1 MNPAFKLVHKFI
13 HYLVINL
20 AKKMKPCFLVL
31 LTHIALIT
39 AQAQYSKEI
48 KIEKLL
54 KTDTTET
61 GQHIDYPDINNEEVS
76 ILKVTIPPGKSTGWQ
91 KHLFPV
97 FAYVLKGTLTVQQEG
112 GKKIQIKENASVS
125 ESINMYHTGMNE
137 GKEPIVLIVFYM
149 GEKDKP
155 VSVKKE

>member
-1 MNPAFKLVHKFI
+1 
-13 HYLVINL
+13 
-20 AKKMKPCFLVL
+20 MKTRVLVL
-31 LTHIALIT
+31 LIFIASVH
-39 AQAQYSKEI
+39 AQAQYSNEI

-61 GQHIDYPDINNEEVS
+61 GQPIDYPNISNEEVS
-76 ILKVTIPPGKSTGWQ
+76 ILKVTIPPGKSTGWH

-112 GKKIQIKENASVS
+112 GKKIHIKENASVS

-137 GKEPIVLIVFYM
+137 GKEPVVLIVFYM

>member
-1 MNPAFKLVHKFI
+1 M
-13 HYLVINL
+13 
-20 AKKMKPCFLVL
+20 KKWLLVL
-31 LTHIALIT
+31 VSGIVAITTH
-39 AQAQYSKEI
+39 AQYNSEI

-54 KTDTTET
+54 QTDTTET
-61 GQHIDYPDINNEEVS
+61 GQHINYPDINNEEVS
-76 ILKVTIPPGKSTGWQ
+76 VLKVTIPPGKSTGWH

-97 FAYVLKGTLTVQQEG
+97 FAYVLKGTLAVQQEN
-112 GKKIQIKENASVS
+112 GKKIHIKENASVS

-137 GKEPIVLIVFYM
+137 GKQPVVLIVFYM

>member
-1 MNPAFKLVHKFI
+1 MFAPESMGCDQGFLATLVKKL
-13 HYLVINL
+13 
-20 AKKMKPCFLVL
+20 MKTLLLVL
-31 LTHIALIT
+31 LMSIASVH
-39 AQAQYSKEI
+39 AQAQYSNEI

-61 GQHIDYPDINNEEVS
+61 GQPIDYPNISNEEVS
-76 ILKVTIPPGKSTGWQ
+76 ILKVTIPPGKSTGWH

-112 GKKIQIKENASVS
+112 GKKIHIKENASVS
-125 ESINMYHTGMNE
+125 ESINRYHTGMNE
-137 GKEPIVLIVFYM
+137 GKEPVVLIVFYM

>member
-1 MNPAFKLVHKFI
+1 M
-13 HYLVINL
+13 
-20 AKKMKPCFLVL
+20 KKWLLVL
-31 LTHIALIT
+31 VSGIVAITTH
-39 AQAQYSKEI
+39 AQYNSEI

-54 KTDTTET
+54 QTDTTET
-61 GQHIDYPDINNEEVS
+61 GQHINYPDINNEEVS
-76 ILKVTIPPGKSTGWQ
+76 VLKVTIPPGKSTGWH

-97 FAYVLKGTLTVQQEG
+97 FAYVLKGTLTVQQEN
-112 GKKIQIKENASVS
+112 GKKIRIKENASVS

-137 GKEPIVLIVFYM
+137 GKQPVVLIVFYM

>member
-1 MNPAFKLVHKFI
+1 
-13 HYLVINL
+13 
-20 AKKMKPCFLVL
+20 MKTRL
-31 LTHIALIT
+31 LTLLILIASLN
-39 AQAQYSKEI
+39 AQAQYSNEI

-54 KTDTTET
+54 QTDTTET
-61 GQHIDYPDINNEEVS
+61 GQPIDYPNIDNEEVS
-76 ILKVTIPPGKSTGWQ
+76 ILKVMIPPGKSTGWH

-112 GKKIQIKENASVS
+112 GKKIRIKENASVS

-137 GKEPIVLIVFYM
+137 GKEPVVLIVFYM

-155 VSVKKE
+155 MSVKKE

>member
-1 MNPAFKLVHKFI
+1 
-13 HYLVINL
+13 
-20 AKKMKPCFLVL
+20 MKTRLLVL
-31 LTHIALIT
+31 LIIIASVN
-39 AQAQYSKEI
+39 AQAQYSNEI

-61 GQHIDYPDINNEEVS
+61 GQPIDYPNISNEEIS
-76 ILKVTIPPGKSTGWQ
+76 ILKVTIPPGKSTGWH

-112 GKKIQIKENASVS
+112 GKKIRIKENASVS

-137 GKEPIVLIVFYM
+137 GKEPVVLIVFYM

>member
-1 MNPAFKLVHKFI
+1 M
-13 HYLVINL
+13 
-20 AKKMKPCFLVL
+20 KKWLLVL
-31 LTHIALIT
+31 VSGIVAITTH
-39 AQAQYSKEI
+39 AQYNSEI

-54 KTDTTET
+54 QTDTTET
-61 GQHIDYPDINNEEVS
+61 GQHINYPDINNEEVS
-76 ILKVTIPPGKSTGWQ
+76 VLKVTIPPGKSTGWH

-97 FAYVLKGTLTVQQEG
+97 FAYVLKGTLTVQQEN
-112 GKKIQIKENASVS
+112 GKKIHIKENASVS

-137 GKEPIVLIVFYM
+137 GKQPVVLIVFYM

>member
-1 MNPAFKLVHKFI
+1 M
-13 HYLVINL
+13 
-20 AKKMKPCFLVL
+20 KKWLLVL
-31 LTHIALIT
+31 VSGIVAITTH
-39 AQAQYSKEI
+39 AQYNSEI

-54 KTDTTET
+54 QTDTTET
-61 GQHIDYPDINNEEVS
+61 GQHINYPDINNEEVNV
-76 ILKVTIPPGKSTGWQ
+76 LKVTIPPGKSTGWH

-97 FAYVLKGTLTVQQEG
+97 FAYVLKGTLTVQQEN
-112 GKKIQIKENASVS
+112 GKKIHFKKNASVS

-137 GKEPIVLIVFYM
+137 GKQPVVLIVFYM

>member
-1 MNPAFKLVHKFI
+1 
-13 HYLVINL
+13 
-20 AKKMKPCFLVL
+20 MKTRL
-31 LTHIALIT
+31 LTLLILIASLN
-39 AQAQYSKEI
+39 AQAQYSNEI

-54 KTDTTET
+54 QTDTTET
-61 GQHIDYPDINNEEVS
+61 GQPIDYPNIDNEEVS
-76 ILKVTIPPGKSTGWQ
+76 ILKVMIPPGKSTGWH

-112 GKKIQIKENASVS
+112 GKKIRIKENASVS

-137 GKEPIVLIVFYM
+137 GKEPVVLIVFYM

>member
-1 MNPAFKLVHKFI
+1 M
-13 HYLVINL
+13 
-20 AKKMKPCFLVL
+20 KKWLLVL
-31 LTHIALIT
+31 VSGIVVITTH
-39 AQAQYSKEI
+39 AQYSNEI

-61 GQHIDYPDINNEEVS
+61 GQHIDYPNIDNEEVS
-76 ILKVTIPPGKSTGWQ
+76 ILKVIIPPGKSTGWH

-112 GKKIQIKENASVS
+112 GKKIHIKENASVS

-137 GKEPIVLIVFYM
+137 GKEPVVLIVFYM

>member
-1 MNPAFKLVHKFI
+1 MKKWL
-13 HYLVINL
+13 L
-20 AKKMKPCFLVL
+20 ALLSNIFVL
-31 LTHIALIT
+31 II
-39 AQAQYSKEI
+39 QAQYSSEI

-61 GQHIDYPDINNEEVS
+61 GQPIDYPNITNEEVS
-76 ILKVTIPPGKSTGWQ
+76 ILKVTIPPGKSTGWH

-112 GKKIQIKENASVS
+112 GKKIRIKENTSVS
-125 ESINMYHTGMNE
+125 ESINMYHTGTNE
-137 GKEPIVLIVFYM
+137 GKVPVVLIVFYM